1 MAWRC
6 RFLHVGLTPRRSP
19 LALLILSLGLLQ
31 PSRADE
37 PQPKASPPKSS
48 PPLKIVPENVEDLR
62 AIEKRVQA
70 VVAKVTPAV
79 VGVRVGAAQG
89 SGVIIDKDGT
99 VLTAGHVSGQP
110 GRDAQI
116 ILPDG
121 RKLKAKTLGQNKG
134 IDSGM
139 LKITDEGAWPAV
151 ELGKSAEVKPG
162 QWVVAIGHPGGYRSN
177 RTPVVRVGRVLT
189 ANKLLIRTD
198 CTLVGGDSGG
208 PLFDMEGRVIGIHS
222 RIGGAITENVHVP
235 VDTYRE
241 TYAKLAKGES
251 WGGFLGQQVVVQ
263 TPGGKVILETD
274 GKFKGDDPT
283 DTKQEDCHCR
293 TLTLKMAP
301 GSVYTIDMTTRNPKK
316 LDPFLRLEDSKGK
329 QLGEDDDGGG
339 NLNARIVFRPTH
351 EDEYRIIVTT
361 CNPGEVGTYKVTVKR
376 LDLLTVGVAG
386 KADVLRIVGMPKP
399 AAPLLLEQFSKNGL
413 SLYASA
419 TLFDAKGNL
428 STGQELSFRWA
439 KGTKTVK
446 TDANGIARLE
456 LKKGNV
462 KELFAEVPS
471 DHKAAFELT
480 DSDGNFFALNMS
492 KDFEKEKVKS
502 AGGKQVYRA
511 EGQISDSEPYDKV
524 RKESRR
530 QLHEFRMLPGNAYTI
545 DLESLD
551 FDAYLRLEDSKGKQ
565 LAEDDDGAGKLNA
578 RIVFRPT
585 TEEQFR
591 IIATTC
597 DPGQTGAYR
606 LTIHQAEIKAENK
619 GEK

>member
-6 RFLHVGLTPRRSP
+6 RISHVGLTPRRSP
-19 LALLILSLGLLQ
+19 LLLFVLAFGLLAFGLLQ

-37 PQPKASPPKSS
+37 PQPKSA
-48 PPLKIVPENVEDLR
+48 PLKTVPENVDDLR

-99 VLTAGHVSGQP
+99 VLTAGHVSGLP

-121 RKLKAKTLGQNKG
+121 KKLKAKTLGQNKG

-139 LKITDEGAWPAV
+139 LKITDEGDWPAV
-151 ELGKSAEVKPG
+151 EMGKSSDLKPG

-177 RTPVVRVGRVLT
+177 RTPVVRVGRILT
-189 ANKLLIRTD
+189 VNKFLIRTD

-251 WGGFLGQQVVVQ
+251 WGGFLGQQTVVQ

-283 DTKQEDCHCR
+283 DSKQQDCHVR
-293 TLTLKMAP
+293 VLTLKMAP
-301 GSVYTIDMTTRNPKK
+301 GSVYTIDMTSANMKK
-316 LDPFLRLEDSKGK
+316 LDPYLRLEDSQGK
-329 QLGEDDDGGG
+329 QLAEDDDGGG
-339 NLNARIVFRPTH
+339 NLNARIVFRPTR

-361 CNPGEVGTYKVTVKR
+361 CNPGEVGRYKVTVKQH
-376 LDLLTVGVAG
+376 DLRESVVAG

-399 AAPLLLEQFSKNGL
+399 AAPLLMDQFSKGGL
-413 SLYASA
+413 SLYANA

-428 STGQELSFRWA
+428 SPGRELSFRWA
-439 KGTKTVK
+439 KGSKTVK
-446 TDANGIARLE
+446 TDANGVARLE

-462 KELFAEVPS
+462 KDLYAEIPN
-471 DHKAAFELT
+471 DYKAAFELT
-480 DSDGNFFALNMS
+480 DNDGNFFALNMS

-502 AGGKQVYRA
+502 AGGKEIYRA
-511 EGQISDSEPYDKV
+511 EGQITEKEPYDKV
-524 RKESRR
+524 RKECRR
-530 QLHEFRMLPGNAYTI
+530 QVHEFRMLPGHAYTI
-545 DLESLD
+545 DLESFD

-585 TEEQFR
+585 TEETFR

-597 DPGQTGAYR
+597 DPGQAGAYR
-606 LTIHQAEIKAENK
+606 LTIRQAEIKTEENK
-619 GEK
+619 E